1 MRNLIT
7 GGAGFIGANLTKKL
21 IDIGEEVICLD
32 NFLTSNKNSI
42 SEFLSNPNFK
52 LIEQDVIKPLDIK
65 IDRIWHLACPAS
77 PYHYLKDP
85 IKTSKIIFFG
95 TKNLLELAQRQNA
108 RFLFASSSE
117 IYGES
122 TIHPQVEGDNGSV
135 CSIGKRSCYREGK
148 RFAESLCFDFHRTF
162 LTDIRI
168 ARIFNTYGP
177 YMLKNDGRVISNF
190 IQQAINN
197 QPITVNGSG
206 SQTRSFCFVDDLID
220 GLIKLMNS
228 TYNKPI
234 NLGNNEEITIFN
246 LANIIKDKIN
256 PKNLLINIPIK
267 EEDLMRRKPNIKLAL
282 NLLDWEP
289 KINLENGLNMT
300 IDYFKRTK
308 SY

>member
-1 MRNLIT
+1 MRNLIS
-7 GGAGFIGANLTKKL
+7 GGAGFIGTNLTKKL
-21 IDIGEEVICLD
+21 INIGEEVICLD
-32 NFLTSNKNSI
+32 NFLTSNKNNI
-42 SEFLSNPNFK
+42 SEFLNNPNFK
-52 LIEQDVIKPLDIK
+52 LIEQDIIKPLDIK

-77 PYHYLKDP
+77 PHHYLKDP
-85 IKTSKIIFFG
+85 IKTSKIIFLG
-95 TKNLLELAQRQNA
+95 THNLLELARRQNA
-108 RFLFASSSE
+108 SFLFASSSE

-122 TIHPQVEGDNGSV
+122 TIYPQAEDDNGSI

-148 RFAESLCFDFHRTF
+148 RLAESLCFDFHRTF

-177 YMLKNDGRVISNF
+177 NMLKNDGRVISNF

-197 QPITVNGSG
+197 KPITLNGSG
-206 SQTRSFCFVDDLID
+206 FQTRSFCFVDDLVE

-234 NLGNNEEITIFN
+234 NIGNDEEISIFN

-256 PKNLLINIPIK
+256 PKNLVINIPVK
-267 EEDLMRRKPNIKLAL
+267 EEDLMRRKPNIKLAM

-289 KINLENGLNMT
+289 KVNLEDGLNIT
-300 IDYFKRTK
+300 IDYFKRIK
-308 SY
+308 EH